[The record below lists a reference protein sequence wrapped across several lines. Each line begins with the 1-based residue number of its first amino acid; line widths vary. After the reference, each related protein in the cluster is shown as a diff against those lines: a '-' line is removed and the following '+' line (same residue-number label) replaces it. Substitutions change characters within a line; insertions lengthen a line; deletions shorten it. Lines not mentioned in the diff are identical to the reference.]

1 MDALN
6 DVGKAVLSVLQN
18 TFASTIYELWF
29 KDLTLA
35 SLSESEA
42 VFQINSSFKQ
52 KILQSR
58 HVENLKKALAEV
70 IGYDAEIKIVS
81 TESED
86 SFSVP
91 VFEEKKEVIETQL
104 EAPEKI
110 NTAAAIE
117 SRTIVDEY
125 TFDNFIVGDSNKFTH
140 AACMAV
146 AMSSINKVKNHN
158 GYNPIYNPLFIY
170 GPSGVGKT
178 HLLFAV
184 TNEIKRN
191 NPNVRL
197 MYKKG
202 EEFTNELISSIKN
215 STQPAFREK
224 YRTVDVLLIDDIQFI
239 AGKESTQEEFF
250 HTFTALYEEEKQI
263 ILTSDRPPKDIK
275 TLEDRLRT
283 RFEWGLLA
291 DIQPPSF
298 ELRTAI
304 INKKAETR
312 GATITPD
319 VVEYLATKLQN
330 NIRQIEGSI
339 KKIIA
344 ISLLTRSPITIELS
358 RRAISDVLSGNE
370 PVNITIDRILSTVSK
385 RYGISAEDMK
395 AKKRSANIVHA
406 RHICI
411 YLIRQLTD
419 SPFSSI
425 GEFFSRDHA
434 TIMAAFKKIEANM
447 STSQQFATEIN
458 EMIAELKN

>member
-29 KDLTLA
+29 QDLKLV
-35 SLSESEA
+35 SLSESAA
-42 VFQINSSFKQ
+42 VFQINNSFKQ

-58 HVENLKKALAEV
+58 HAENIQRALSEV
-70 IGYDAEIKIVS
+70 IGYDAEVKIVS
-81 TESED
+81 TENED
-86 SFSVP
+86 GFSIP
-91 VFEEKKEVIETQL
+91 TFQEKKEPVQIVS
-104 EAPEKI
+104 EAPEKL

-117 SRTIVDEY
+117 SRTIVEEY

-146 AMSSINKVKNHN
+146 AMSSINKGKKQT

-304 INKKAETR
+304 INKKAETL
-312 GATITPD
+312 GVTITPD

-339 KKIIA
+339 KKIAA
-344 ISLLTRSPITIELS
+344 ISLLTRSPVTIELS

-370 PVNITIDRILSTVSK
+370 PVNITVDRILAAVSK
-385 RYGISAEDMK
+385 RYGISSEDIK
-395 AKKRSANIVHA
+395 AKKRSADIVNA

-419 SPFSSI
+419 ISFNSI

-434 TIMAAFKKIEANM
+434 TIISAFKKIESNV
-447 STSQQFATEIN
+447 STNQRFAAEIN
-458 EMIAELKN
+458 EMMAELKN